1 VAIDAL
7 PTAWI
12 ALCLGIAFGT
22 VISFI
27 AIFAQSRG
35 IQNPGFYFMVVAI
48 ALLVSRT
55 FAGHL
60 ADKYGRTVVIIPSVI
75 LMAAALAL
83 LPMAHSFGYFVIS
96 ASFYGMGLG
105 AGQPATMAL
114 LIDRVRP
121 DQRGLA
127 TGTYFIGFD
136 AGISIG
142 AILLGMV
149 SQYWGFGV
157 MWPLSAV
164 CTLLG
169 LAGLLVGHRHLPS
182 VQ

>member
-1 VAIDAL
+1 
-7 PTAWI
+7 
-12 ALCLGIAFGT
+12 LGIAFGT